1 MQDGTGSGRPTILR
15 GFASISSAPIAAV
28 GFAMALYLYE
38 LQRMSSLR
46 NVTGSDVSGVV
57 ASLAPVATALLLALA
72 FNRRSTFRLHR
83 HTVACFAVAGVM
95 AASVLYTMN
104 ASIWPV
110 NDALRLV
117 VSVVLR
123 VCETLL
129 LLCWGETL
137 LLLTARQAA
146 LVCSAG
152 FVCLGLL
159 NALSSLLREGSSSVV
174 MAMLPLL
181 SVMCLYW
188 FKDRSL
194 AMNDALGAR
203 GTAVP
208 AAQYLDCSLS
218 PVQADA
224 HRAAAALTFLLPLL
238 CCPLVF
244 GYIHYAW
251 LPAQDGGRM
260 SMLIQL
266 SAALGT
272 VLGGVL
278 LFLLVENFWGRR
290 KLALY
295 NLFTL
300 VVMTLTFALTGF
312 FGEEFPVPYVVL
324 LNVAQKIVFFFV
336 WMSPF
341 LLVGRWAPLSVW
353 CVALSLYGFGKA
365 VSNIAVLGL
374 DSRTY
379 GLMVALSVVILVVG
393 IVLGIVL
400 DQGPRHYIADE
411 PCRAEGVTGTR
422 VGGIDALG
430 GRGVAMQ
437 DSLTASAA
445 DRAETVAT
453 GIPAGVGDDECERAC
468 ATLAKRYHL
477 TGREEEVL
485 GLLAQ
490 GMVAVEV
497 ARALVVS
504 NSTAKT
510 HMRNLYAKM
519 GVHSQT
525 ELVLLISQER
535 QGSTKAV

>member
-1 MQDGTGSGRPTILR
+1 
-15 GFASISSAPIAAV
+15 
-28 GFAMALYLYE
+28 
-38 LQRMSSLR
+38 
-46 NVTGSDVSGVV
+46 
-57 ASLAPVATALLLALA
+57 
-72 FNRRSTFRLHR
+72 
-83 HTVACFAVAGVM
+83 
-95 AASVLYTMN
+95 
-104 ASIWPV
+104 
-110 NDALRLV
+110 
-117 VSVVLR
+117 
-123 VCETLL
+123 
-129 LLCWGETL
+129 
-137 LLLTARQAA
+137 
-146 LVCSAG
+146 
-152 FVCLGLL
+152 
-159 NALSSLLREGSSSVV
+159 
-174 MAMLPLL
+174 
-181 SVMCLYW
+181 
-188 FKDRSL
+188 
-194 AMNDALGAR
+194 MNDALGAH
-203 GTAVP
+203 GTEVP

-224 HRAAAALTFLLPLL
+224 HRVAAVLTFFLPLL

-272 VLGGVL
+272 VLGGVYC
-278 LFLLVENFWGRR
+278 FLLVENFWGRR
-290 KLALY
+290 KRALY

-324 LNVAQKIVFFFV
+324 LNVAQKIMFFFV
-336 WMSPF
+336 WMAPF

-353 CVALSLYGFGKA
+353 CVAISLYGFGKA
-365 VSNIAVLGL
+365 VSNIAALGL

-379 GLMVALSVVILVVG
+379 GLVVALSVVILVVG

-400 DQGPRHYIADE
+400 DQGPRRYIVDE
-411 PCRAEGVTGTR
+411 PCRAEGITGSR
-422 VGGIDALG
+422 AGGADAL
-430 GRGVAMQ
+430 RGQ
-437 DSLTASAA
+437 DIAIQDGFAASAMA
-445 DRAETVAT
+445 RVDAVAVD
-453 GIPAGVGDDECERAC
+453 IPVGAGDDECERAC
-468 ATLAKRYHL
+468 AALAKRYHL

-485 GLLAQ
+485 SLLAQ

-525 ELVLLISQER
+525 ELVLLIGQER
-535 QGSTKAV
+535 QGSTKMV